1 MACINPDGTLTPSA
15 KKILSTLSSP
25 TALEEVAKSTSL
37 PLFRIR
43 SSIREMLEA
52 GLVEKG
58 EGKYAATKLGQEK
71 IKK

>member
-1 MACINPDGTLTPSA
+1 MACINPDGTLTSSA
-15 KKILSTLSSP
+15 KKILHAVSSP
-25 TALEEVAKSTSL
+25 VELKEVAKSTKL

-52 GLVEKG
+52 GLVE
-58 EGKYAATKLGQEK
+58 ENQGKYVVTKSGQEK

>member
-15 KKILSTLSSP
+15 KVVLSALSSP
-25 TALEEVAKSTSL
+25 RILEDVAKSTDL

-52 GLVEKG
+52 GLVEQK
-58 EGKYAATKLGQEK
+58 EGKYAATKVGREK
-71 IKK
+71 IKE